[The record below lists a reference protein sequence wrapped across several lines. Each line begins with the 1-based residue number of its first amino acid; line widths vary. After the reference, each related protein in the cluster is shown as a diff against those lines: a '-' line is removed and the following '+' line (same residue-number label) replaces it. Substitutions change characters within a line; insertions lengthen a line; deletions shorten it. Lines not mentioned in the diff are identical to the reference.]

1 MTVTYCY
8 RGIKYTKTKQRT
20 TIQQTKMKS
29 FIALGTLATMVATPA
44 MAGPY
49 VNTEINS
56 GWAGSDYGGS
66 VTDLHIGYE
75 GNVDRL
81 GYYLQAGPAIV
92 SPDGGDADTE
102 FSGKAGGSFQATQ
115 AVSVYGEISFLTTD
129 ADENNYGTK
138 AGLKWAFQMDLLYV
152 MFLVLLLGF
161 GMEMTWSTKRK

>member
-1 MTVTYCY
+1 M
-8 RGIKYTKTKQRT
+8 KKTLL
-20 TIQQTKMKS
+20 
-29 FIALGTLATMVATPA
+29 IAAALLTAATPA

-75 GNVDRL
+75 GSVDRL

-92 SPDGGDADTE
+92 SPDGGDANTE
-102 FSGKAGGSFQATQ
+102 FSGKAGGSFQATE

-129 ADENNYGTK
+129 VDNNNYGTK
-138 AGLKWAFQMDLLYV
+138 AGLKWAF
-152 MFLVLLLGF
+152 
-161 GMEMTWSTKRK
+161 

>member
-1 MTVTYCY
+1 
-8 RGIKYTKTKQRT
+8 
-20 TIQQTKMKS
+20 MKS

-138 AGLKWAFQMDLLYV
+138 AGLKWAF
-152 MFLVLLLGF
+152 
-161 GMEMTWSTKRK
+161 

>member
-1 MTVTYCY
+1 
-8 RGIKYTKTKQRT
+8 
-20 TIQQTKMKS
+20 MKS

-138 AGLKWAFQMDLLYV
+138 AGLKRAF
-152 MFLVLLLGF
+152 
-161 GMEMTWSTKRK
+161 

>member
-1 MTVTYCY
+1 M
-8 RGIKYTKTKQRT
+8 KKTLL
-20 TIQQTKMKS
+20 
-29 FIALGTLATMVATPA
+29 IAAALLTAATPA

-56 GWAGSDYGGS
+56 GWNGSDYGGS
-66 VTDLHIGYE
+66 QTDLHIGYE

-92 SPDGGDADTE
+92 SPDGGDANTE
-102 FSGKAGGSFQATQ
+102 FSGKAGGSFQATE

-138 AGLKWAFQMDLLYV
+138 AGLKWAF
-152 MFLVLLLGF
+152 
-161 GMEMTWSTKRK
+161 

>member
-1 MTVTYCY
+1 
-8 RGIKYTKTKQRT
+8 
-20 TIQQTKMKS
+20 MKS
-29 FIALGTLATMVATPA
+29 FIALATLSALSATPA

-66 VTDLHIGYE
+66 TTDLHIGYE
-75 GNVDRL
+75 GSADRL

-92 SPDGGDADTE
+92 SIDGEESDTE
-102 FSGKAGGSFQATQ
+102 FSGKAGGSFQATP

-138 AGLKWAFQMDLLYV
+138 AGLKWAF
-152 MFLVLLLGF
+152 
-161 GMEMTWSTKRK
+161 

>member
-1 MTVTYCY
+1 
-8 RGIKYTKTKQRT
+8 
-20 TIQQTKMKS
+20 MKS
-29 FIALGTLATMVATPA
+29 IIALATLSALSATPA

-102 FSGKAGGSFQATQ
+102 FSGKAGGSFQATE
-115 AVSVYGEISFLTTD
+115 AVSFYGEISFLTTD

-138 AGLKWAFQMDLLYV
+138 AGLKWAF
-152 MFLVLLLGF
+152 
-161 GMEMTWSTKRK
+161 

>member
-1 MTVTYCY
+1 
-8 RGIKYTKTKQRT
+8 
-20 TIQQTKMKS
+20 MKS
-29 FIALGTLATMVATPA
+29 IIALGTLATMVATPA

-56 GWAGSDYGGS
+56 GWNGSDYGGS

-81 GYYLQAGPAIV
+81 GYYLQAGPSIV
-92 SPDGGDADTE
+92 SPDGGDSDTE
-102 FSGKAGGSFQATQ
+102 FSGKAGGSFQATE

-138 AGLKWAFQMDLLYV
+138 AGLKWAF
-152 MFLVLLLGF
+152 
-161 GMEMTWSTKRK
+161 